1 MLRALLILLV
11 ALAPLGRAFAF
22 SPEGAT
28 AAVADFGG
36 RHGLALGVAGLDTT
50 LAENPSD
57 DRLTM
62 TRMATLG
69 FSWSYR
75 GFSAGVSAGR
85 MDYAQYVMPSL
96 IVGSARLTSVSVGHV
111 ISGPGGE
118 LSLGLSAS
126 RYYFDEIS
134 TDLLAASVR
143 WSLKF

>member
-1 MLRALLILLV
+1 MLRALFILLV
-11 ALAPLGRAFAF
+11 ALVAGGQAVAF
-22 SPEGAT
+22 SPDGAT

-36 RHGLALGVAGLDTT
+36 RHGFAFGVTGLDTT
-50 LAENPSD
+50 LVENPSD

-75 GFSAGVSAGR
+75 GFSAGVSAGST
-85 MDYAQYVMPSL
+85 DYAQYVMPSL

-143 WSLKF
+143 WSMKF